1 MQGED
6 SCIRHVGE
14 PWLFNK
20 MMRAPLRWL
29 RERGVWLIF
38 YSHYILIAD
47 SSPLDVR
54 THYQPM
60 LDRFFE
66 LGWQPK
72 AEKCVTT
79 SSQEIDF
86 LGFVINSVTM
96 TC

>member
-29 RERGVWLIF
+29 RERGVRLII
-38 YSHYILIAD
+38 YLHYILIVD
-47 SSPLDVR
+47 SSPSDVR
-54 THYQPM
+54 THYQST
-60 LDRFFE
+60 LDRFVK
-66 LGWQPK
+66 LGLQPK

-79 SSQEIDF
+79 SYQEIDF
-86 LGFVINSVTM
+86 LGFVINSTTM